1 MPSHEKNVDFD
12 ATAIAPVRYDTP
24 EMDALL
30 AAIGE
35 SATASKAAGKN
46 PFPAI
51 ELVRDS
57 RLGAL
62 RVPVDQGGGGCT
74 VRDYF
79 AMLMDLAAADSDV
92 AQILRVHFWF
102 VEERLRSSDATVRQ
116 QWLSRVVAG
125 EIFGNAFT
133 EIGTTEKAGN
143 FVMQT
148 RLEPADDGYVLNG
161 TKYFCTGSL
170 FSDWVLVAT
179 STPEGKI
186 TNVVVPCDREG
197 VTLEDDW
204 DGVGQRFTGSGT
216 GRFKNVTV
224 AEDEVLRQA
233 SSSKAEE
240 DETKLPTATYLG
252 GQFLQLILTATVVGN
267 MRNVVTDAIRLVRK
281 RKRTFTHASA
291 DTAAAD
297 PQFQEMI
304 GRLSSST
311 LAAEASVLAAAE
323 AQDRALTST
332 SKGQIDVQLAHRASL
347 LSAQAKVF
355 IDDIAPKVASLM
367 YELGGASSTLRT
379 TELDRHWRNIVTLSS
394 HNPAAFKAR
403 AIGDYLINGMQLPA
417 NLYF

>member
-1 MPSHEKNVDFD
+1 MNDELD
-12 ATAIAPVRYDTP
+12 AAAIAPVRYGAP
-24 EMDALL
+24 AMEALL
-30 AAIGE
+30 AAVGE
-35 SATASKAAGKN
+35 SAAASKAAGTN

-51 ELVRDS
+51 DLVRSS

-74 VRDYF
+74 VRECF

-92 AQILRVHFWF
+92 AQILRAHFWF
-102 VEERLRSSDATVRQ
+102 TEERLRTPDETVRQ
-116 QWLSRVVAG
+116 RWLSRVVAG
-125 EIFGNAFT
+125 EIFGNAVT
-133 EIGTTEKAGN
+133 EIGSKEKVDSY
-143 FVMQT
+143 VMQT
-148 RLEPADDGYVLNG
+148 RLDPVDDGYVLDG

-170 FSDWVLVAT
+170 FSDWVLVLA
-179 STPEGKI
+179 STPEGEL
-186 TNVVVPCDREG
+186 TSVVVPCDRKG

-216 GRFKNVTV
+216 GRFDNVVV
-224 AEDEVLRQA
+224 AEEEVLRHTMSTTA
-233 SSSKAEE
+233 AV
-240 DETKLPTATYLG
+240 DETPLPIDTYLG
-252 GQFLQLILTATVVGN
+252 GQFLQLVLTAIVVGN
-267 MRNVVTDAIRLVRK
+267 MRNVVADAIRLVRT

-304 GRLSSST
+304 GCLSSST
-311 LAAEASVLAAAE
+311 LAAEAIVLAAGE
-323 AQDRALTST
+323 AQGLALDSANE
-332 SKGQIDVQLAHRASL
+332 GQIEFELVHRASL

-355 IDDIAPKVASLM
+355 VDEIAPRAASLM

-379 TELDRHWRNIVTLSS
+379 TGLDEHWRNIVTLSA

-403 AIGDYLINGMQLPA
+403 AIGDYLVNGTELPA